1 MSNQSGFDYDVLI
14 SRLHG
19 GVRAFQNLRAHRR
32 QRDQPP
38 APPPDE
44 RPTPPPARAS
54 QPNPD
59 EPAEARAVSSLEP
72 QAFIAVNGRVV
83 PLFGD
88 LGAGM
93 FAPATQTA
101 TTPPT
106 SSETPTAP
114 PRPAPS
120 PAPEEP
126 KPPPTATAPAPAPSP
141 LKLPLPTPPAR
152 LGLIYGGHPRPPAAE
167 PPPPASPAAAQ
178 SQTSDGP
185 PNSHDPAKK
194 QDVPSTAAIAAHLD
208 ARAHEEA
215 LRLEKIHNEHRVCIT
230 QLLQEHRNELRVQRE
245 ADAART
251 AQLLRDLLAEHR
263 AELAQAAQTHADHL
277 AQILAQHQHHAPTQ
291 HDPATPSDDA
301 LRSALI
307 EQAKLQREANEGIA
321 DHIGALTTI
330 VADLGQTV
338 GMLAVAAVQASS
350 QPVPSPS
357 TQFAAAAPPR
367 PATTVTTTPSL
378 SETTPRAPVPA
389 DSPPLGPPATSD
401 RARES
406 PGAPQPARAPTVTTT
421 PPTPDR
427 HRDRVLQCADDD
439 RYDDDLAV
447 TCEEDAPPPRS
458 RLRPITPLSASEE
471 PGDD

>member
-1 MSNQSGFDYDVLI
+1 MSSQSGFDYDLLI

-19 GVRAFQNLRAHRR
+19 GVRAFQSLRALRR
-32 QRDQPP
+32 QRDQP
-38 APPPDE
+38 PPPDE
-44 RPTPPPARAS
+44 RPTPPARAS
-54 QPNPD
+54 QPHPD

-88 LGAGM
+88 LGAGV
-93 FAPATQTA
+93 FAPASPTA
-101 TTPPT
+101 TTPPA

-114 PRPAPS
+114 PRHAPS
-120 PAPEEP
+120 PAPEGP

-167 PPPPASPAAAQ
+167 PSPPASPAAAQ
-178 SQTSDGP
+178 SPTSDGP
-185 PNSHDPAKK
+185 STCHDPAKA
-194 QDVPSTAAIAAHLD
+194 QDIPSTAAIAALLD
-208 ARAHEEA
+208 ARAHQEA
-215 LRLEKIHNEHRVCIT
+215 LRLEKVHTEHHACLT
-230 QLLQEHRNELRVQRE
+230 QLLQEHRNELRAQSE
-245 ADAART
+245 ADAARM

-277 AQILAQHQHHAPTQ
+277 AQILAQHQHHAHTQ
-291 HDPATPSDDA
+291 HDPATPSNDA
-301 LRSALI
+301 LRSALL

-338 GMLAVAAVQASS
+338 GMLAVAAMQANS

-357 TQFAAAAPPR
+357 TQFAAAAAPLQAPP
-367 PATTVTTTPSL
+367 PTTTPGL
-378 SETTPRAPVPA
+378 SEAPPRAPVPA
-389 DSPPLGPPATSD
+389 DSPTLGPPTTSD
-401 RARES
+401 HARES
-406 PGAPQPARAPTVTTT
+406 PGAPQPARAPIVTTT

-427 HRDRVLQCADDD
+427 VRVLQCLDDD
-439 RYDDDLAV
+439 RDDEDLAI
-447 TCEEDAPPPRS
+447 TGENDAPPPRY
-458 RLRPITPLSASEE
+458 RLHPITQLSATEE

>member
-1 MSNQSGFDYDVLI
+1 MSSQSGFDYDLLI

-19 GVRAFQNLRAHRR
+19 GVRAFQSLRAHRR

-38 APPPDE
+38 SPPPDE
-44 RPTPPPARAS
+44 RPTPPPSRAS
-54 QPNPD
+54 QPHPD
-59 EPAEARAVSSLEP
+59 EPVEARAVSSLEP

-93 FAPATQTA
+93 FGPASPAA
-101 TTPPT
+101 TMPPASSDTPPV
-106 SSETPTAP
+106 P
-114 PRPAPS
+114 PRPVPS
-120 PAPEEP
+120 PASEEP

-167 PPPPASPAAAQ
+167 PQPPASPAAAQ
-178 SQTSDGP
+178 SPTIDGP
-185 PNSHDPAKK
+185 STSHDPAKA
-194 QDVPSTAAIAAHLD
+194 QDIPSTAAIAALLD

-215 LRLEKIHNEHRVCIT
+215 LRLEKIHAEHRACIT
-230 QLLQEHRNELRVQRE
+230 QLLQEHRNELRAQSE

-263 AELAQAAQTHADHL
+263 AELAQAAQTNADHL
-277 AQILAQHQHHAPTQ
+277 AQILAQHQHHVPTQ
-291 HDPATPSDDA
+291 HEPATPPDDA

-307 EQAKLQREANEGIA
+307 EHAKLQREANEGIA

-357 TQFAAAAPPR
+357 TQVAGAAAPLKAP
-367 PATTVTTTPSL
+367 PPTTTPSL
-378 SETTPRAPVPA
+378 SETPPRAPVPA
-389 DSPPLGPPATSD
+389 DSPPFGPPATSD

-421 PPTPDR
+421 PPMPDR
-427 HRDRVLQCADDD
+427 DRDRVLQCLDDD
-439 RYDDDLAV
+439 RDDDLAI
-447 TCEEDAPPPRS
+447 TGEDDAPPPRS
-458 RLRPITPLSASEE
+458 RLRPITPLSATKE

>member
-19 GVRAFQNLRAHRR
+19 GVRAFQSLRAHRR

-38 APPPDE
+38 PPDE
-44 RPTPPPARAS
+44 RPTPPARAS
-54 QPNPD
+54 QPHPD

-88 LGAGM
+88 LGAGV
-93 FAPATQTA
+93 FAPASPTA
-101 TTPPT
+101 TTPPA
-106 SSETPTAP
+106 SSEPPTAP

-167 PPPPASPAAAQ
+167 PPPPASAAR
-178 SQTSDGP
+178 SPTSDGP
-185 PNSHDPAKK
+185 ATPSTSPDQATPAKA
-194 QDVPSTAAIAAHLD
+194 QEQPSTAAIAALLD

-215 LRLEKIHNEHRVCIT
+215 LRLEKLHAEHRACLT
-230 QLLQEHRNELRVQRE
+230 LLLQAHRNELRAQSE

-263 AELAQAAQTHADHL
+263 AELAHAAQTHADHL
-277 AQILAQHQHHAPTQ
+277 AQILSQHQQHAHAHHETA
-291 HDPATPSDDA
+291 APSDDA

-307 EQAKLQREANEGIA
+307 EQATLQREVNEGIA
-321 DHIGALTTI
+321 EHIGALTTI

-338 GMLAVAAVQASS
+338 GMLAVAAMQASG
-350 QPVPSPS
+350 QPVPSSS
-357 TQFAAAAPPR
+357 TQFAAAPPLLAP
-367 PATTVTTTPSL
+367 PATTTPNP
-378 SETTPRAPVPA
+378 SEIPPGTDVPA
-389 DSPPLGPPATSD
+389 DSTATSVAPSSPLGPAVTPE
-401 RARES
+401 RARVS
-406 PGAPQPARAPTVTTT
+406 PGPTITVSSW
-421 PPTPDR
+421 PP
-427 HRDRVLQCADDD
+427 
-439 RYDDDLAV
+439 
-447 TCEEDAPPPRS
+447 
-458 RLRPITPLSASEE
+458 SAAS
-471 PGDD
+471 PS

>member
-1 MSNQSGFDYDVLI
+1 MSSQSGFDYDLLI

-19 GVRAFQNLRAHRR
+19 GVCAFQSLRAHRR
-32 QRDQPP
+32 QREQPP

-44 RPTPPPARAS
+44 RPTPPPSRAS
-54 QPNPD
+54 QPHPD
-59 EPAEARAVSSLEP
+59 EPVEARAVSSLEP

-93 FAPATQTA
+93 FAPASPTA
-101 TTPPT
+101 TTPPA
-106 SSETPTAP
+106 SSETPTPP

-167 PPPPASPAAAQ
+167 PPPPTSPAAAQ
-178 SQTSDGP
+178 SPTSDGP
-185 PNSHDPAKK
+185 STSHDQARPAKT
-194 QDVPSTAAIAAHLD
+194 QDVLSAAAIAALLD
-208 ARAHEEA
+208 ARSNEEA
-215 LRLEKIHNEHRVCIT
+215 LRLEKIHNEHRACIT
-230 QLLQEHRNELRVQRE
+230 HLLQEHRNELRVQRE

-357 TQFAAAAPPR
+357 TQFAGAPPLLAP
-367 PATTVTTTPSL
+367 PATTTPSP
-378 SETTPRAPVPA
+378 SEFPPGAAVPA
-389 DSPPLGPPATSD
+389 DSSVTTSSPLGPPVTPE
-401 RARES
+401 RARVS
-406 PGAPQPARAPTVTTT
+406 PGPTITVSSW
-421 PPTPDR
+421 PPS
-427 HRDRVLQCADDD
+427 A
-439 RYDDDLAV
+439 
-447 TCEEDAPPPRS
+447 APPS
-458 RLRPITPLSASEE
+458 
-471 PGDD
+471 